1 MEAIAPHQGTLL
13 VVHHANKAGAN
24 GSAAVASRGTSAL
37 PAAASQIIQLH
48 RMAQSIPA
56 AAPEKRIVL
65 KTEGGAGAPLQLLI
79 ERTDQGWRLH
89 GDAEAVMEAQRLLEA
104 EAHLQDRKA
113 DALEAVRNQLEQDQ
127 QAMDAGTLANCLGI
141 KGKRARDAVRKARST
156 LDQLSSRGL
165 LVVEIHATGIGRRR
179 RPLPAARTWAE
190 SWACSASSGARR
202 AAWTGSGVHRPGRL
216 RSKGARP

>member
-1 MEAIAPHQGTLL
+1 

-56 AAPEKRIVL
+56 AAPDKRIVL

-127 QAMDAGTLANCLGI
+127 QAMDAGTLAKCLGI
-141 KGKRARDAVRKARST
+141 KGKSARDAERKARST

-165 LVVEIHATGIGRRR
+165 LVVEIHATGIGRRMLYR
-179 RPLPAARTWAE
+179 SMGGVSPRLCQASRPSHQGSVGSMLPNNKRKWE
-190 SWACSASSGARR
+190 G
-202 AAWTGSGVHRPGRL
+202 
-216 RSKGARP
+216 